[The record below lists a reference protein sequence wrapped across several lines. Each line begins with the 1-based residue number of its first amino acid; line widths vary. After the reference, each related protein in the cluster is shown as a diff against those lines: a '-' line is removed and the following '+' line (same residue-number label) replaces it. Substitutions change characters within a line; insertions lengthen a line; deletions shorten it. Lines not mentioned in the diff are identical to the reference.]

1 MNNDGEI
8 NFFFSFPR
16 LGEFY
21 CERLKAMMAKYKLG
35 RITLNHNQLKSGRF
49 IASIKVG
56 QEMFMTYPE
65 DFEIMTDAYEYAAK
79 QAVEHFEST
88 PVWMKPA

>member
-1 MNNDGEI
+1 MPAT
-8 NFFFSFPR
+8 FSR
-16 LGEFY
+16 AGEFY
-21 CERLKAMMAKYKLG
+21 CERLKKVVAKYNLG
-35 RITLNHNQLKSGRF
+35 RVTLSHNQLNSGRF

-65 DFEIMTDAYEYAAK
+65 DFEIMTDAYENAAK

-88 PVWMKPA
+88 PTWMKPA